1 MNLLAGLEKFGLK
14 SDQKLDITHEETKKK
29 KVEEKPAQQ
38 EKKELTEED
47 YLLKK
52 TMECP
57 VCDKKFP
64 TLLVKTGKAKM
75 IGQEFDLRPRHEG
88 IDTIKYDVVSCPSC
102 GYSAMTKAFGPLSS
116 TQIKWVREAVCDNY
130 RPDVVVE
137 DYDTYT
143 YDQAVDRLKLALVCA
158 MARRAKLSE
167 KSYICLK
174 ISWLRR
180 TQYKS
185 LPERTEDEKAFK
197 NEVKE
202 EIQGFYQQAYDGFK
216 QCMSKENPPFYGMD
230 SNTLEFMLANMA
242 MYFKDYDFA
251 SQTVSRL
258 LTSPNTNPR
267 VKDKCLNLKE
277 QIAKAKKQVAPAAS
291 PAKATAPAAA
301 TKPAQ

>member
-14 SDQKLDITHEETKKK
+14 ADQKLDITKEDTKKK
-29 KVEEKPAQQ
+29 KVVDEGGQ
-38 EKKELTEED
+38 EKQVMTEAD

-52 TMECP
+52 EMECP
-57 VCDKKFP
+57 VCDKKFHV
-64 TLLVKTGKAKM
+64 LLVKTGKARM

-88 IDTIKYDVVSCPSC
+88 VDTIKYDVVSCPYC

-116 TQIKWVREAVCDNY
+116 TQRKWVREAVCDNY
-130 RPDVVVE
+130 KAEPVAVE
-137 DYDTYT
+137 KDTYS
-143 YDQAVDRLKLALVCA
+143 YDEAVDRLKLALVCA

-180 TQYKS
+180 TEYKT
-185 LPERTEDEKAFK
+185 LPEGTEDEKAFK

-216 QCMSKENPPFYGMD
+216 ACMSKETPPYYGMD

-242 MYFKDYDFA
+242 IYFKDYDFA

-258 LTSPNTNPR
+258 LTSPNTNSR

-277 QIAKAKKQVAPAAS
+277 QIAKAKKTAAAAAAAHPAAQ
-291 PAKATAPAAA
+291 PAGGANPAN
-301 TKPAQ
+301 

>member
-14 SDQKLDITHEETKKK
+14 SDQKLDITKEDTKKK
-29 KVEEKPAQQ
+29 KVVNNAPEQKQ
-38 EKKELTEED
+38 EQELTEED

-57 VCDKKFP
+57 VCDEKFQV
-64 TLLVKTGKAKM
+64 LLVKTGKAKM

-88 IDTIKYDVVSCPSC
+88 IDTVKYDVVSCPHC

-116 TQIKWVREAVCDNY
+116 TQRKWVREQVTDNY
-130 RPDVVVE
+130 KPGVKVT
-137 DYDTYT
+137 DYDVYT
-143 YDQAVDRLKLALVCA
+143 YEQAVDRLKLALVCA

-174 ISWLRR
+174 ISWLER
-180 TQYKS
+180 TWYKS
-185 LPERTEDEKAFK
+185 MPERSEIEKEHK
-197 NEVKE
+197 NEIKE

-216 QCMSKENPPFYGMD
+216 ACMSKESPPYYGMD

-258 LTSPNTNPR
+258 LTSPNTNSR

-277 QIAKAKKQVAPAAS
+277 QIAKAKKTT
-291 PAKATAPAAA
+291 ATAAVKPAAA
-301 TKPAQ
+301 QAPSNPAQ

>member
-14 SDQKLDITHEETKKK
+14 TDTALDITKEETKKK
-29 KVEEKPAQQ
+29 KVADNDTQ
-38 EKKELTEED
+38 EKQVMTEED
-47 YLLKK
+47 YLLSKE
-52 TMECP
+52 MECP
-57 VCDKKFP
+57 VCDAKFP
-64 TLLVKTGKAKM
+64 VLLVKTGKAKM

-88 IDTIKYDVVSCPSC
+88 IDTIKYDVVSCPEC
-102 GYSAMTKAFGPLSS
+102 GYSAMTKAFGPLST
-116 TQIKWVREAVCDNY
+116 TQRKWVREAVCDNY
-130 RPDVVVE
+130 MGDDRSPKRT
-137 DYDTYT
+137 TYS
-143 YDQAVDRLKLALVCA
+143 YEEAIDRYKLALVCA

-180 TQYKS
+180 TEYKL
-185 LPERTEDEKAFK
+185 LPEGTEEEKAYK

-216 QCMSKENPPFYGMD
+216 ACMSKESPPYYGMD

-258 LTSPNTNPR
+258 LTSPNTNSR

-277 QIAKAKKQVAPAAS
+277 QIAKAKKTAAAPAQ
-291 PAKATAPAAA
+291 
-301 TKPAQ
+301 PAQ

>member
-14 SDQKLDITHEETKKK
+14 ADGKLDITKETTPKKK
-29 KVEEKPAQQ
+29 ATNTGETHQKQ
-38 EKKELTEED
+38 EMTEED

-52 TMECP
+52 EMECP
-57 VCDKKFP
+57 VCDNKFP
-64 TLLVKTGKAKM
+64 VLLVKTGKAKM

-88 IDTIKYDVVSCPSC
+88 IDTIKYDVVSCPHC

-116 TQIKWVREAVCDNY
+116 TQRKWVREQVTDNFTSDGLKDE
-130 RPDVVVE
+130 RT
-137 DYDTYT
+137 TYT
-143 YDQAVDRLKLALVCA
+143 YEEAVDRYKLALVCA
-158 MARRAKLSE
+158 IARHAKLSE

-180 TQYKS
+180 TQYKT
-185 LPERTEDEKAFK
+185 LPMGTEAEQAFK

-216 QCMSKENPPFYGMD
+216 ACMSKESPPYYGMD

-242 MYFKDYDFA
+242 IYFKDYDFA

-258 LTSPNTNPR
+258 LTSPNTNSR

-277 QIAKAKKQVAPAAS
+277 QIAKAKKA
-291 PAKATAPAAA
+291 
-301 TKPAQ
+301 

>member
-14 SDQKLDITHEETKKK
+14 SDQKLDITKEESKKK
-29 KVEEKPAQQ
+29 SPTQPKAAPEKQ
-38 EKKELTEED
+38 EMTEED

-64 TLLVKTGKAKM
+64 VLLVKTGKAKM

-88 IDTIKYDVVSCPSC
+88 VDTVKYDVVACPNC
-102 GYSAMTKAFGPLSS
+102 GYAAMTKAFGPLSS
-116 TQIKWVREAVCDNY
+116 TQRKWVREAVCDNFK
-130 RPDVVVE
+130 PSLV
-137 DYDTYT
+137 DTERTVYT
-143 YDQAVDRLKLALVCA
+143 YEQAVDRFKLALVCA

-174 ISWLRR
+174 ISWLER
-180 TQYKS
+180 TWYKTM
-185 LPERTEDEKAFK
+185 PERSEDEKAYK
-197 NEVKE
+197 AEIKD
-202 EIQGFYQQAYDGFK
+202 EIQGFYQQAYGFK
-216 QCMSKENPPFYGMD
+216 ACMSKESPPYYGMD

-242 MYFKDYDFA
+242 IYFKDYDFA

-258 LTSPNTNPR
+258 LTSPNTNSR

-277 QIAKAKKQVAPAAS
+277 QIAKAKKPGAP
-291 PAKATAPAAA
+291 T
-301 TKPAQ
+301 Q

>member
-14 SDQKLDITHEETKKK
+14 ADGALDITKEETKKK
-29 KVEEKPAQQ
+29 ASAKATTQ
-38 EKKELTEED
+38 EKQVMTEED

-52 TMECP
+52 EMECP
-57 VCDKKFP
+57 VCDSKFP
-64 TLLVKTGKAKM
+64 VLLVKTGKAKM

-88 IDTIKYDVVSCPSC
+88 VDTIKYDVVSCPNC

-116 TQIKWVREAVCDNY
+116 TQRKWVREAVCDNY
-130 RPDVVVE
+130 TGETPVDRT
-137 DYDTYT
+137 TYS
-143 YDQAVDRLKLALVCA
+143 YEEAVDRYKLALVCA

-174 ISWLRR
+174 LSWLRR
-180 TQYKS
+180 TQYKL
-185 LPERTEDEKAFK
+185 LPEGTEEEKAVK

-202 EIQGFYQQAYDGFK
+202 EIQGFYQQAYEGFK
-216 QCMSKENPPFYGMD
+216 ACMSKESPPYYGMD

-242 MYFKDYDFA
+242 MYFKDYDYA

-258 LTSPNTNPR
+258 LTSPNTNSR

-277 QIAKAKKQVAPAAS
+277 QIAKAKKTQAAG
-291 PAKATAPAAA
+291 AAQ
-301 TKPAQ
+301 KPAQ

>member
-14 SDQKLDITHEETKKK
+14 ADGALDITKEETKKK
-29 KVEEKPAQQ
+29 ASAKATTQ
-38 EKKELTEED
+38 EKQVMTEED

-52 TMECP
+52 EMECP
-57 VCDKKFP
+57 VCDSKFP
-64 TLLVKTGKAKM
+64 VLLVKTGKAKM

-88 IDTIKYDVVSCPSC
+88 VDTIKYDVVSCPNC

-116 TQIKWVREAVCDNY
+116 TQRKWVREAVCDNY
-130 RPDVVVE
+130 SGETPVDRT
-137 DYDTYT
+137 TYS
-143 YDQAVDRLKLALVCA
+143 YEEAVDRYKLALVCA

-174 ISWLRR
+174 LSWLRR
-180 TQYKS
+180 TQYKL
-185 LPERTEDEKAFK
+185 LPEGTEEEKAVK

-202 EIQGFYQQAYDGFK
+202 EIQGFYQQAYEGFK
-216 QCMSKENPPFYGMD
+216 ACMSKESPPYYGMD

-242 MYFKDYDFA
+242 MYFKDYDYA

-258 LTSPNTNPR
+258 LTSPNTNSR

-277 QIAKAKKQVAPAAS
+277 QIAKAKKTQAAGD
-291 PAKATAPAAA
+291 AQ
-301 TKPAQ
+301 KPAQ

>member
-14 SDQKLDITHEETKKK
+14 ADQKLDITKEETKKK
-29 KVEEKPAQQ
+29 KVVDEGGQ
-38 EKKELTEED
+38 EKQVMTEED

-52 TMECP
+52 EMECP
-57 VCDKKFP
+57 VCDRKFHV
-64 TLLVKTGKAKM
+64 LLVKTGKARM

-88 IDTIKYDVVSCPSC
+88 VDTVKYDVVSCPHC

-116 TQIKWVREAVCDNY
+116 TQRKWVREAVCDNY
-130 RPDVVVE
+130 KPEPSPVDRGTYS
-137 DYDTYT
+137 YDE
-143 YDQAVDRLKLALVCA
+143 AVDRLKLALVCA

-180 TQYKS
+180 TEYKT
-185 LPERTEDEKAFK
+185 LPETTEDEKAFK
-197 NEVKE
+197 SEVKE

-216 QCMSKENPPFYGMD
+216 ACMSKETPPYYGMD

-258 LTSPNTNPR
+258 LTSPNTNSR

-277 QIAKAKKQVAPAAS
+277 QIAKAKKTAAAAAAAQPAAQ
-291 PAKATAPAAA
+291 PAGGANPAN
-301 TKPAQ
+301 

>member
-14 SDQKLDITHEETKKK
+14 ADGALDITKEETKKK
-29 KVEEKPAQQ
+29 ASAKATTQ
-38 EKKELTEED
+38 EKQVMTEED

-52 TMECP
+52 EMECP
-57 VCDKKFP
+57 VCDSKFP
-64 TLLVKTGKAKM
+64 VLLVKTGKAKM

-88 IDTIKYDVVSCPSC
+88 VDTIKYDVVSCPNC

-116 TQIKWVREAVCDNY
+116 TQRKWVREAVCDNY
-130 RPDVVVE
+130 SGETPVDRT
-137 DYDTYT
+137 TYS
-143 YDQAVDRLKLALVCA
+143 YEEAVDRYKLALVCA

-174 ISWLRR
+174 LSWLRR
-180 TQYKS
+180 TQYKL
-185 LPERTEDEKAFK
+185 LPEGTEEEKAVK

-202 EIQGFYQQAYDGFK
+202 EIQGFYQQAYEGFK
-216 QCMSKENPPFYGMD
+216 ACMSKESPPYYGMD

-242 MYFKDYDFA
+242 MYFKDYDYA

-258 LTSPNTNPR
+258 LTSPNTNSR

-277 QIAKAKKQVAPAAS
+277 QIAKAKKTQAAG
-291 PAKATAPAAA
+291 AAQ
-301 TKPAQ
+301 KPAQ

>member
-14 SDQKLDITHEETKKK
+14 ADGALDITKEETKKK
-29 KVEEKPAQQ
+29 KPTESSTQ
-38 EKKELTEED
+38 EKQVMTEED

-52 TMECP
+52 EMECP
-57 VCDKKFP
+57 ICDSKFP
-64 TLLVKTGKAKM
+64 VLLVKTGKAKM

-88 IDTIKYDVVSCPSC
+88 IDTIKYDVISCPDC
-102 GYSAMTKAFGPLSS
+102 GYSAMTKAFGPLST
-116 TQIKWVREAVCDNY
+116 TQRKWVREAVCDNY
-130 RPDVVVE
+130 VPDARSHE
-137 DYDTYT
+137 ERETYS
-143 YDQAVDRLKLALVCA
+143 YKEAIDRYKLALVCA

-180 TQYKS
+180 TEYKTLPENTEEEKAYKS
-185 LPERTEDEKAFK
+185 
-197 NEVKE
+197 EVKE

-216 QCMSKENPPFYGMD
+216 ACMSKESPPYYGMD

-258 LTSPNTNPR
+258 LTSPNTNSR

-277 QIAKAKKQVAPAAS
+277 QIAKAKKAAS
-291 PAKATAPAAA
+291 ATAPAP
-301 TKPAQ
+301 KPAQ

>member
-14 SDQKLDITHEETKKK
+14 ADSALDITKEETKKK
-29 KVEEKPAQQ
+29 ASAKATTQ
-38 EKKELTEED
+38 EKQVMTEED

-52 TMECP
+52 EMECP
-57 VCDKKFP
+57 VCDSKFP
-64 TLLVKTGKAKM
+64 VLLVKTGKAKM

-88 IDTIKYDVVSCPSC
+88 VDTIKYDVVSCPNC

-116 TQIKWVREAVCDNY
+116 TQRKWVREAVCDNY
-130 RPDVVVE
+130 RGETPVDRT
-137 DYDTYT
+137 TYS
-143 YDQAVDRLKLALVCA
+143 YEEAVDRYKLALVCA

-174 ISWLRR
+174 LSWLRR
-180 TQYKS
+180 TQYKL
-185 LPERTEDEKAFK
+185 LPEGTEEEKAVK

-202 EIQGFYQQAYDGFK
+202 EIQGFYQQAYEGFK
-216 QCMSKENPPFYGMD
+216 ACMSKESPPYYGMD

-242 MYFKDYDFA
+242 MYFKDYDYA

-258 LTSPNTNPR
+258 LTSPNTNSR

-277 QIAKAKKQVAPAAS
+277 QIAKAKKTQAAG
-291 PAKATAPAAA
+291 AAQ
-301 TKPAQ
+301 KPAQ

>member
-14 SDQKLDITHEETKKK
+14 ADGKLDITKETTPKK
-29 KVEEKPAQQ
+29 KVASTGETQQ
-38 EKKELTEED
+38 KQEMTEED

-52 TMECP
+52 EMECP
-57 VCDKKFP
+57 VCDNKFP
-64 TLLVKTGKAKM
+64 VLLVKTGKAKM

-88 IDTIKYDVVSCPSC
+88 IDTIKYDVVSCPHC

-116 TQIKWVREAVCDNY
+116 TQRKWVREQVTDNFTSDGLKDE
-130 RPDVVVE
+130 RT
-137 DYDTYT
+137 TYT
-143 YDQAVDRLKLALVCA
+143 YEEAVDRYKLALVCA
-158 MARRAKLSE
+158 IARHAKLSE

-180 TQYKS
+180 TQYKT
-185 LPERTEDEKAFK
+185 LPMGTEAEQAFK

-216 QCMSKENPPFYGMD
+216 ACMSKESPPYYGMD

-242 MYFKDYDFA
+242 IYFKDYDFA

-258 LTSPNTNPR
+258 LTSPNTNSR

-277 QIAKAKKQVAPAAS
+277 QIAKAKKA
-291 PAKATAPAAA
+291 
-301 TKPAQ
+301 

>member
-14 SDQKLDITHEETKKK
+14 ADGALDITKEETKKK
-29 KVEEKPAQQ
+29 ASAKATTQ
-38 EKKELTEED
+38 EKQVMTEED

-52 TMECP
+52 EMECP
-57 VCDKKFP
+57 VCDSKFP
-64 TLLVKTGKAKM
+64 VLLVKTGKAKM

-88 IDTIKYDVVSCPSC
+88 VDTIKYDVVSCPHC

-116 TQIKWVREAVCDNY
+116 TQRKWVREAVCDNY
-130 RPDVVVE
+130 TGETPVDRT
-137 DYDTYT
+137 TYS
-143 YDQAVDRLKLALVCA
+143 YEEAVDRYKLALVCA

-174 ISWLRR
+174 LSWLRR
-180 TQYKS
+180 TQYKL
-185 LPERTEDEKAFK
+185 LPEGTEEEKAVK

-202 EIQGFYQQAYDGFK
+202 EIQGFYQQAYEGFK
-216 QCMSKENPPFYGMD
+216 ACMSKESPPYYGMD

-242 MYFKDYDFA
+242 MYFKDYDYA

-258 LTSPNTNPR
+258 LTSPNTNSR

-277 QIAKAKKQVAPAAS
+277 QIAKAKKTQAAG
-291 PAKATAPAAA
+291 AAQ
-301 TKPAQ
+301 KPAQ

>member
-14 SDQKLDITHEETKKK
+14 TDEKLDITKEETKKK
-29 KVEEKPAQQ
+29 KVADSAPKEA
-38 EKKELTEED
+38 KELTEED

-52 TMECP
+52 VMECP
-57 VCDKKFP
+57 VCDEKFP
-64 TLLVKTGKAKM
+64 VLLVKTGRAKM

-88 IDTIKYDVVSCPSC
+88 VDTIKYDVVSCPHC

-116 TQIKWVREAVCDNY
+116 TQRKWVREAVCDNY
-130 RPDVVVE
+130 RAEAVIE
-137 DYDTYT
+137 DKDTYT
-143 YDQAVDRLKLALVCA
+143 YKEAIDRYKLALVCA

-180 TQYKS
+180 TEYKL
-185 LPERTEDEKAFK
+185 LPEGTEEEKAYK

-216 QCMSKENPPFYGMD
+216 ASMSKESPPYYGMD

-258 LTSPNTNPR
+258 LTSPNTNAR

-277 QIAKAKKQVAPAAS
+277 QIAKAKKAAP
-291 PAKATAPAAA
+291 KTAG
-301 TKPAQ
+301 

>member
-14 SDQKLDITHEETKKK
+14 ADGALDITKEETKKK
-29 KVEEKPAQQ
+29 KTADNAPQ
-38 EKKELTEED
+38 EKQVMTEED
-47 YLLKK
+47 YLLRKE
-52 TMECP
+52 MECP
-57 VCDKKFP
+57 ICDAKFP
-64 TLLVKTGKAKM
+64 VLLVKTGKAKM

-88 IDTIKYDVVSCPSC
+88 VDTIKYDVVSCPEC

-116 TQIKWVREAVCDNY
+116 TQRKWVREAVCDNY
-130 RPDVVVE
+130 RGESFPVE
-137 DYDTYT
+137 RETYS
-143 YDQAVDRLKLALVCA
+143 YKEAIDRYKLALVCA

-180 TQYKS
+180 TEYKA
-185 LPERTEDEKAFK
+185 LPENTEEEKAYK
-197 NEVKE
+197 TEVKE

-216 QCMSKENPPFYGMD
+216 ACMSKESPPYYGMD

-258 LTSPNTNPR
+258 LTSPNTNSR

-277 QIAKAKKQVAPAAS
+277 QIAKAKKAAAAAAPA
-291 PAKATAPAAA
+291 PAP
-301 TKPAQ
+301 KPAQ

>member
-14 SDQKLDITHEETKKK
+14 ADGALDITKEETKKK
-29 KVEEKPAQQ
+29 KTTDSGPQ
-38 EKKELTEED
+38 EKQVLTEED

-52 TMECP
+52 EMECP
-57 VCDKKFP
+57 VCDAKFP
-64 TLLVKTGKAKM
+64 VLLVKTGKAKM

-88 IDTIKYDVVSCPSC
+88 VDTIKYDVISCPEC
-102 GYSAMTKAFGPLSS
+102 GYSAMSKAFGPLST
-116 TQIKWVREAVCDNY
+116 TQRKWVREAVCDNY
-130 RPDVVVE
+130 RSEPFAIE
-137 DYDTYT
+137 RETYT
-143 YDQAVDRLKLALVCA
+143 YKQAIDRYKLALVCA

-180 TQYKS
+180 TEYKTLPEGTEEEKAYKS
-185 LPERTEDEKAFK
+185 
-197 NEVKE
+197 EVKE

-216 QCMSKENPPFYGMD
+216 ACMSKETPPYYGMD

-258 LTSPNTNPR
+258 LTSPNTNSR

-277 QIAKAKKQVAPAAS
+277 QIAKAKKAAAAAAPA
-291 PAKATAPAAA
+291 PAP
-301 TKPAQ
+301 KPAQ

>member
-14 SDQKLDITHEETKKK
+14 SNEKLDITKEESKKK
-29 KVEEKPAQQ
+29 KAPSNAPAQQ
-38 EKKELTEED
+38 KQELTEED

-52 TMECP
+52 QMECP
-57 VCDKKFP
+57 ICDKKFP
-64 TLLVKTGKAKM
+64 VLLVKTGKAKM

-88 IDTIKYDVVSCPSC
+88 IDTVKYDVVSCPHC
-102 GYSAMTKAFGPLSS
+102 GYSAMSKAFGPLSS
-116 TQIKWVREAVCDNY
+116 TQRKWVREAVCDNY
-130 RPDVVVE
+130 KAEDVI
-137 DYDTYT
+137 DDPDTYT
-143 YDQAVDRLKLALVCA
+143 YEQAIDRLKLALVCA

-180 TQYKS
+180 TQYKTM
-185 LPERTEDEKAFK
+185 PEGTDEERAKKEEA
-197 NEVKE
+197 KE
-202 EIQGFYQQAYDGFK
+202 EIQGFYQQAYEGFK
-216 QCMSKENPPFYGMD
+216 ACMSKESPPYYGMD

-258 LTSPNTNPR
+258 LTSPNTNSR

-277 QIAKAKKQVAPAAS
+277 QIAKAKKTT
-291 PAKATAPAAA
+291 ATAAAKPAAA
-301 TKPAQ
+301 QAPTNSAQ